1 MKVEENGAYVAL
13 LEYDNIEGMIIPNE
27 FSKIGNMRQAL
38 KAIKV
43 GRQEIVRV
51 LRVDSEKGNHFYSF
65 FRKCDNYN

>member
-51 LRVDSEKGNHFYSF
+51 LRVDSEKGKILFIFSKMS
-65 FRKCDNYN
+65 RI